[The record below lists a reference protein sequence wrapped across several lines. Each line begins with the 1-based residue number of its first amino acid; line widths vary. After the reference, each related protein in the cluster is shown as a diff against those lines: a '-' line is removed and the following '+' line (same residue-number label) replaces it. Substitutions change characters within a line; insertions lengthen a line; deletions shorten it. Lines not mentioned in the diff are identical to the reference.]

1 MKIRWE
7 GGQIKNRSQLS
18 VKFSV
23 LFILFHRHHLHL
35 LVYQLVLVVI
45 NQGTTLP
52 ETNGHSTCQVV
63 VSPKGNEKIFQP
75 SIFRGELLVLGR
87 VHSGTLTW

>member
-18 VKFSV
+18 VIFSV

-35 LVYQLVLVVI
+35 LVY
-45 NQGTTLP
+45 QGTTLP

-63 VSPKGNEKIFQP
+63 VSPKGNDHLPTIHFQGR
-75 SIFRGELLVLGR
+75 SVSFRVPGY
-87 VHSGTLTW
+87 TLER